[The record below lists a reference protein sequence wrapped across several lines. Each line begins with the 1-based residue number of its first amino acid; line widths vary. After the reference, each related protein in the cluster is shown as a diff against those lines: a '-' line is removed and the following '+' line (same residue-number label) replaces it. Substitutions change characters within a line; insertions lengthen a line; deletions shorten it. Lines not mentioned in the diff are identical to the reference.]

1 MIRQLTNR
9 WHRATEVDLSTHWF
23 YAKSYFGGA
32 APWQDATPDI
42 EALAPYIGRQ
52 GRALDLGCGP
62 GRNAVYLGSRGWQVL
77 GVDQYPWALRR
88 ARSMAIAREL
98 SSRVSFRRAR
108 ASNIESV
115 ARPGYELILDM
126 LGPASD
132 LRSSQLA
139 PYCESLV
146 RLLAPTG
153 IVLIYTFLGA
163 SEFEDHQNALRVTR
177 CSEDPMG
184 RWLEL
189 QPG

>member
-1 MIRQLTNR
+1 MIRRLSNR
-9 WHRATEVDLSTHWF
+9 WRRATEVDLSTHWF
-23 YAKSYFGGA
+23 YAKSYLAGD
-32 APWQDATPDI
+32 APWQDAAPEV
-42 EALAPYIGRQ
+42 EALAPYLSRR

-62 GRNAVYLGSRGWQVL
+62 GRNALYLGSQGWQVL
-77 GVDQYPWALRR
+77 GVDLYPWTLKR
-88 ARSMAIAREL
+88 ARAEADARGL
-98 SSRVSFRRAR
+98 SSRVSFTQAR
-108 ASNIESV
+108 ASAIESK

-139 PYCESLV
+139 SYADSLA

-153 IVLIYTFLGA
+153 VVLVYTFLTTA
-163 SEFEDHQNALRVTR
+163 EFEDQQSALNVTALT
-177 CSEDPMG
+177 EDPMG